1 MGRHVVGIHYH
12 DNRWVSKVFASDPL
26 VMCSRPQASSRYP
39 RKRRG
44 LELSANSYDN
54 LDR

>member
-12 DNRWVSKVFASDPL
+12 DNRWVSKVLASDPL
-26 VMCSRPQASSRYP
+26 AMYSRSQASSRYGVNGG
-39 RKRRG
+39 G
-44 LELSANSYDN
+44 LELSANSHNN